1 MEDFDLSEPS
11 DNPTDPPER
20 AVLKNKTKAPNRIS
34 LDSIIPCLPPEGQDW
49 LDSLNRYCRWALEHD
64 LRFAGP
70 DLFVNHWEF
79 LRDTLEKLERELG
92 PSDYWK

>member
-1 MEDFDLSEPS
+1 MEDFDLTESFDEAL
-11 DNPTDPPER
+11 NPPER
-20 AVLKNKTKAPNRIS
+20 AVLRNKTKAPTIS

-49 LDSLNRYCRWALEHD
+49 LDSLNRYCRWSLEHD

-70 DLFVNHWEF
+70 DLFVQHWES

>member
-1 MEDFDLSEPS
+1 MEDFDLSES
-11 DNPTDPPER
+11 LDKPTDPP
-20 AVLKNKTKAPNRIS
+20 ALKNATKAPNGIS

-49 LDSLNRYCRWALEHD
+49 LDSLNRYCRWTLEHD

-70 DLFVNHWEF
+70 DLFVKYWEF
-79 LRDTLEKLERELG
+79 LRDTLEKLEREFG

>member
-1 MEDFDLSEPS
+1 MEDFDLSESS
-11 DNPTDPPER
+11 DNPTDPSER
-20 AVLKNKTKAPNRIS
+20 AVLNNETKAPNRTS
-34 LDSIIPCLPPEGQDW
+34 LDSIIPYLPPEGQDW

-70 DLFVNHWEF
+70 DLFVKHWEF
-79 LRDTLEKLERELG
+79 LRDTLENLERELG